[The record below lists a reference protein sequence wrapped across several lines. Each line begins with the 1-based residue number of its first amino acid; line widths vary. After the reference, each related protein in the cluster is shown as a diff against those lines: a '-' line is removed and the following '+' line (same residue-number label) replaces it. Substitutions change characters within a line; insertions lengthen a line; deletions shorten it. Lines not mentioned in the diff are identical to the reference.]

1 MVQKKQPRSVLR
13 IIRLTMIELGSM
25 DVFEYIQDDLNS
37 EPRHN
42 CESLAKAINDISRE
56 LEFDSFRI
64 MQLLLEN
71 KPIDA
76 LHTHSYGFH
85 TSNGREIINAIQN
98 KYYEYESAS

>member
-1 MVQKKQPRSVLR
+1 
-13 IIRLTMIELGSM
+13 MIELGSM

-64 MQLLLEN
+64 MQLWLED

-85 TSNGREIINAIQN
+85 TANGREIINRLTN
-98 KYYEYESAS
+98 KYYEYESTS